1 MVLCYM
7 CILSSVVVLSANNF
21 VLSDSIG
28 PRCLGSCSFLMG
40 LHGLGLLLGPMRTLA
55 TPGVN
60 ALGELGWPLL
70 GPASVTVDRLFR
82 RLTLNVPCEVRPT
95 TCLASRVG

>member
-1 MVLCYM
+1 MD
-7 CILSSVVVLSANNF
+7 ANENSL

-28 PRCLGSCSFLMG
+28 ARTGGSLSFVIG
-40 LHGLGLLLGPMRTLA
+40 LHGLGLLLGPIMTLA
-55 TPGVN
+55 TPGVH
-60 ALGELGWPLL
+60 ALTELGSLLL

-82 RLTLNVPCEVRPT
+82 RLTLNVPWDVRPT